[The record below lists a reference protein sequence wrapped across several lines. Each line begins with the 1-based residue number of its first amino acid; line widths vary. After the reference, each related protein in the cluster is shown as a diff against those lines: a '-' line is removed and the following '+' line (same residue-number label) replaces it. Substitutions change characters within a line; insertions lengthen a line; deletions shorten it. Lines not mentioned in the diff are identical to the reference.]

1 MTDPAGT
8 FFLNRYILIE
18 CPVPLGAGHIFVFLC
33 TFGGKPSIFSLLN
46 SCLMEN
52 AQHLITFQNLCVI
65 AYADGILHE
74 KEIQFLTETARSMG
88 LGEEE
93 IAPIMEQ
100 GPKLDFVLP
109 ETEADCF
116 IELRMVVLMM
126 LSDGVI
132 EDSEYEACKRLTGLM
147 GIELRYLEEIIQ
159 LYQDKRKEQLQHRGI
174 FQNLYL
180 IAAADGSIEEVEQ
193 QFLLEV
199 AHKLGLRQ
207 SDIDWVMDTYPELD
221 FVVPEEQEEGW
232 YSLKNLV
239 YMMVLDGKID
249 NNEYGLCVEFA
260 RRVGLQANAVEEIL
274 NEYEQLQIE
283 RASQETEIEQHNI
296 DIYLDVYNG
305 IKRIPLS
312 KAEVFD
318 RILHI
323 IRTGDVYPEGL
334 EEGTHIR
341 SLYEFLWLGYV
352 RLPILNRE
360 AEHNLPIYLD
370 LARAGNNFQPLLD
383 YMLQTEKE
391 HGADALA
398 LHELDLSTL
407 RQDLSKVFNT
417 ELMH

>member
-1 MTDPAGT
+1 
-8 FFLNRYILIE
+8 
-18 CPVPLGAGHIFVFLC
+18 
-33 TFGGKPSIFSLLN
+33 
-46 SCLMEN
+46 MEN
-52 AQHLITFQNLCVI
+52 TQHLITFQNLCVI
-65 AYADGILHE
+65 AFADGSLHE
-74 KEIQFLTETARSMG
+74 KEREFLTETARSMG

-93 IAPIMEQ
+93 IAPIMAQ

-126 LSDGVI
+126 LSDGVV
-132 EDSEYEACKRLTGLM
+132 EKSEYEACKRLTQMM

-159 LYQDKRKEQLQHRGI
+159 LYQDKRQEQLQHRGI

-180 IAAADGSIEEVEQ
+180 IAAADGNIEEVEQ

-207 SDIDWVMDTYPELD
+207 SDIDWVMDTYPKLD

-260 RRVGLQANAVEEIL
+260 RRVGLQASAVEEIL
-274 NEYEQLQIE
+274 NEYEELQIE
-283 RASQETEIEQHNI
+283 RASRETEVEQHNI
-296 DIYLDVYNG
+296 DAYLDVYNG
-305 IKRIPLS
+305 IKRIPLTKS
-312 KAEVFD
+312 EIFD

-323 IRTGDVYPEGL
+323 IRTGDVHPEGL
-334 EEGTHIR
+334 EDEAHIR

-352 RLPILNRE
+352 RLPNLNRE

-370 LARAGNNFQPLLD
+370 LARAGNNFQPLID

-391 HGADALA
+391 YGADALA

-407 RQDLSKVFNT
+407 RHDLSKVFNA